1 MALSGATSANGPM
14 KISAIFRGRGRLR
27 SPVYNRRKDYNNQ
40 EKEPVSLDLRIAGFP
55 IVLFALAHPKEPLS
69 EAKGRV
75 WRSGADQPCEQ
86 NGKSVRLRERE
97 AGSFSVR
104 IYYYLQ
110 FPSPRLN
117 QRRQGNLEGGNH
129 VVDKFLLR

>member
-1 MALSGATSANGPM
+1 MA
-14 KISAIFRGRGRLR
+14 
-27 SPVYNRRKDYNNQ
+27 
-40 EKEPVSLDLRIAGFP
+40 SLKLRIAGFP

-97 AGSFSVR
+97 ANPFPFTYVYSFR
-104 IYYYLQ
+104 
-110 FPSPRLN
+110 PRA
-117 QRRQGNLEGGNH
+117 
-129 VVDKFLLR
+129 